1 MTTNQVQQN
10 KGYKIIKTDT
20 GEIKLSP
27 QIIRQYLVSGNGN
40 ITDQECMMFLALCEG
55 QKLNPFTKDVYLIKF
70 GNSPATM
77 VVSKDVFM
85 KRAVKNKDFN
95 GMESGVIVMTPD
107 YEIKHLKGAVYI
119 KSRDILIGAWSKVYR
134 KSWQNPIYTEVNFDE
149 YVGRKSSGEI
159 NGQWAT
165 KPATMIIKVAETHAL
180 RKAFVDDMQGMYIED
195 EMNVKI
201 ENTTPIQPIPSV
213 AIVEESKHEVMD
225 EVEQVF
231 EDVVS
236 EEDAE

>member
-1 MTTNQVQQN
+1 MTTNQAPQN

-20 GEIKLSP
+20 GDIKLSP

-77 VVSKDVFM
+77 VVSKDVFL

-95 GMESGVIVMTPD
+95 GMESGVIVVTPD
-107 YEIKHLKGAVYI
+107 YEIKHLKGGVYL
-119 KSRDILIGAWSKVYR
+119 KQRDMLIGAWAKVYR
-134 KSWQNPIYTEVNFDE
+134 KSWNNPIYTEVNFDE
-149 YVGRKSSGEI
+149 YVGTTSTGEVNKQWKS
-159 NGQWAT
+159 
-165 KPATMIIKVAETHAL
+165 KPATMILKVAETHAL

-201 ENTTPIQPIPSV
+201 ENTVPHTPIPSV
-213 AIVEESKHEVMD
+213 AIVEQEPVD
-225 EVEQVF
+225 EIEQVF
-231 EDVVS
+231 EEVVT
-236 EEDAE
+236 EEDGE